1 MSRRLDIELTSNRQ
15 DGTWTWRA
23 AGAKSPKGVV
33 NSALLSANA
42 KTGDVLKVE
51 ADFDIDGISVLS
63 VVQMREKGQRGNLL
77 EMLASEKTF
86 TPVTQ
91 KLADKPKSDRK
102 GGRDAKGKRDGD
114 SRPARPPRDPNA
126 PRRPESTR
134 PDGKTGRPARPS
146 RPHFTAP
153 PEMPK
158 RPTAKR
164 LKPKHVHRTA
174 VLETLPVEQRGVAE
188 RALEGGIKA
197 VRDAVKIQNDQ
208 LRKDGKPEVPSDGLI
223 SMAQNLLPKLRV
235 ADWLDKAEAAKSD
248 LATLDLRD
256 LRSVVVASEDP
267 MVVRDE
273 TTRALASELKT
284 ALKERQDAAQTLWL
298 SDIVDAL
305 KVGRTVR
312 ALKMTSEPPKAGQ
325 PFPSELGAKLAQ
337 AATAG
342 LTTETAPDRWIA
354 LLEALAFSPIRGQV
368 KLTTL
373 PQQPSEALLATVK
386 RLSSLLPQIA
396 SLFGVE
402 VAPGVSAPRPLRP
415 TRPVRVKPK
424 TTPAKPAV
432 TAPAAA
438 APAAAAPA
446 AAAPAASEQ
455 AATEPVVA
463 EPVATEQVAAEP
475 AAPTS
480 AE

>member
-33 NSALLSANA
+33 NSSLLSADA

-126 PRRPESTR
+126 PRRPASTR
-134 PDGKTGRPARPS
+134 PDGTTGRPARPS

-267 MVVRDE
+267 MVMRDE
-273 TTRALASELKT
+273 TTRALAAELKT

-298 SDIVDAL
+298 SDINDAL

-386 RLSSLLPQIA
+386 RISSLLPQIA

-402 VAPGVSAPRPLRP
+402 VSPGVSAPRPLRP

-424 TTPAKPAV
+424 TAPAKPAATDAVVAAPEV
-432 TAPAAA
+432 TAPEVA
-438 APAAAAPA
+438 APAV
-446 AAAPAASEQ
+446 S
-455 AATEPVVA
+455 EPVVS
-463 EPVATEQVAAEP
+463 EP

>member
-33 NSALLSANA
+33 NSSLLSADA

-102 GGRDAKGKRDGD
+102 GGRDAKGKREGD

-126 PRRPESTR
+126 PRRPASTR
-134 PDGKTGRPARPS
+134 PDGTTGRPARPS

-267 MVVRDE
+267 MVMRDE
-273 TTRALASELKT
+273 TTRALAAELKT

-298 SDIVDAL
+298 SDINDAL

-402 VAPGVSAPRPLRP
+402 VSPGVSGPRPLRP

-424 TTPAKPAV
+424 TAPAKPAAIDPV
-432 TAPAAA
+432 VAAPEVA
-438 APAAAAPA
+438 APAVSGPVV
-446 AAAPAASEQ
+446 S
-455 AATEPVVA
+455 EPV
-463 EPVATEQVAAEP
+463 PTEP

>member
-33 NSALLSANA
+33 NGSLLSADA

-126 PRRPESTR
+126 PRRPASTR
-134 PDGKTGRPARPS
+134 PDGTTGRPARPS

-267 MVVRDE
+267 MVMRDE
-273 TTRALASELKT
+273 TTRALAAELKT

-298 SDIVDAL
+298 SDINDAL

-402 VAPGVSAPRPLRP
+402 VSPGVSAPRPLRP

-424 TTPAKPAV
+424 TAPAKPAATDAV
-432 TAPAAA
+432 VAAPEVAAPEVA
-438 APAAAAPA
+438 APAV
-446 AAAPAASEQ
+446 S
-455 AATEPVVA
+455 EPVVS
-463 EPVATEQVAAEP
+463 EP

>member
-1 MSRRLDIELTSNRQ
+1 
-15 DGTWTWRA
+15 
-23 AGAKSPKGVV
+23 
-33 NSALLSANA
+33 
-42 KTGDVLKVE
+42 
-51 ADFDIDGISVLS
+51 
-63 VVQMREKGQRGNLL
+63 
-77 EMLASEKTF
+77 
-86 TPVTQ
+86 
-91 KLADKPKSDRK
+91 
-102 GGRDAKGKRDGD
+102 
-114 SRPARPPRDPNA
+114 
-126 PRRPESTR
+126 
-134 PDGKTGRPARPS
+134 
-146 RPHFTAP
+146 
-153 PEMPK
+153 MPK

-208 LRKDGKPEVPSDGLI
+208 LRKEGKPEVPSDGLI

-273 TTRALASELKT
+273 TTRALAGELKV
-284 ALKERQDAAQTLWL
+284 ALKDRQEAAQTLWL

-325 PFPSELGAKLAQ
+325 PFPSELGAKLA
-337 AATAG
+337 AAAVAG

-354 LLEALAFSPIRGQV
+354 LLEALAFSPIRAQV
-368 KLTTL
+368 KLTTM

-386 RLSSLLPQIA
+386 RLAPLLPQIA
-396 SLFGVE
+396 ALFGIV
-402 VAPGVSAPRPLRP
+402 VAPGMSAPRPLRP
-415 TRPVRVKPK
+415 TRPVRVKPNS
-424 TTPAKPAV
+424 AQIKPV
-432 TAPAAA
+432 V
-438 APAAAAPA
+438 
-446 AAAPAASEQ
+446 
-455 AATEPVVA
+455 TEPVVT
-463 EPVATEQVAAEP
+463 EPVATEPAVTEPVATEP

>member
-33 NSALLSANA
+33 NGSLLSSNA

-63 VVQMREKGQRGNLL
+63 VVNMREKGQRGNVL
-77 EMLASEKTF
+77 ELLASEKSF

-126 PRRPESTR
+126 PRRPASTR
-134 PDGKTGRPARPS
+134 PDGTTGRPARPS

-267 MVVRDE
+267 MVMRDE
-273 TTRALASELKT
+273 TTRALAAELKT
-284 ALKERQDAAQTLWL
+284 ALKERQDSAQTLWL
-298 SDIVDAL
+298 SDITDAL

-396 SLFGVE
+396 SLFGIE
-402 VAPGVSAPRPLRP
+402 VSPGVSAPRPLRP

-424 TTPAKPAV
+424 TAPAKPAATDAAVAAPSV
-432 TAPAAA
+432 TAPAVV
-438 APAAAAPA
+438 
-446 AAAPAASEQ
+446 
-455 AATEPVVA
+455 EPVVA
-463 EPVATEQVAAEP
+463 EPVVAEPVVAEP
-475 AAPTS
+475 AVAEPDAPTS

>member
-1 MSRRLDIELTSNRQ
+1 MSRRIDIELTSNRQ

-33 NSALLSANA
+33 NSSLLSSNA
-42 KTGDVLKVE
+42 KTGDVVKVE

-63 VVQMREKGQRGNLL
+63 VVQMREKGQRGNML
-77 EMLASEKTF
+77 EMLASEKSF

-91 KLADKPKSDRK
+91 KLAEKPKSDRK
-102 GGRDAKGKRDGD
+102 GGRDTKGKRDGD
-114 SRPARPPRDPNA
+114 TRPGRPPRDPNA
-126 PRRPESTR
+126 PKRPESTR
-134 PDGKTGRPARPS
+134 PDGTTGRPTRPARPARPDRPS
-146 RPHFTAP
+146 RPHFTVP

-208 LRKDGKPEVPSDGLI
+208 LRKEGKPEVPSDGLI

-267 MVVRDE
+267 MVMRDE
-273 TTRALASELKT
+273 TTRALASELKV
-284 ALKERQDAAQTLWL
+284 ALKDRQEAAQTLWL

-325 PFPSELGAKLAQ
+325 PFPSELGAKLAV
-337 AATAG
+337 AAAAG

-354 LLEALAFSPIRGQV
+354 LLEALAFSPIRAQV
-368 KLTTL
+368 KLTTM

-386 RLSSLLPQIA
+386 RLAPLLPQIA
-396 SLFGVE
+396 ALFGIV
-402 VAPGVSAPRPLRP
+402 VAPGMSAPRPLRP
-415 TRPVRVKPK
+415 TRPVRVKP
-424 TTPAKPAV
+424 TSAQVKP
-432 TAPAAA
+432 
-438 APAAAAPA
+438 
-446 AAAPAASEQ
+446 
-455 AATEPVVA
+455 AATEPAVT
-463 EPVATEQVAAEP
+463 EPAVTEP

>member
-33 NSALLSANA
+33 NGSLLSANA

-63 VVQMREKGQRGNLL
+63 VVNMREKGQRGNLL

-126 PRRPESTR
+126 PRRPASTR
-134 PDGKTGRPARPS
+134 PDGTTGRPARPS

-164 LKPKHVHRTA
+164 LKPKHVHRSA

-197 VRDAVKIQNDQ
+197 VRDAVKLQNDQ

-235 ADWLDKAEAAKSD
+235 ADWLDKAEAAKAD

-267 MVVRDE
+267 MVMRDE
-273 TTRALASELKT
+273 TTRALAAELKT

-396 SLFGVE
+396 SLFGIE
-402 VAPGVSAPRPLRP
+402 VSPGVSAPRPLRP

-424 TTPAKPAV
+424 TKPAQPAV
-432 TAPAAA
+432 TD
-438 APAAAAPA
+438 
-446 AAAPAASEQ
+446 AASVAPEP
-455 AATEPVVA
+455 AVAEPAVVETVATEPD
-463 EPVATEQVAAEP
+463 
-475 AAPTS
+475 APTS

>member
-33 NSALLSANA
+33 NGSLLSASA

-63 VVQMREKGQRGNLL
+63 VVQMREKGQRGNML

-126 PRRPESTR
+126 PRRPASTR
-134 PDGKTGRPARPS
+134 PDGTTGRPARPA

-248 LATLDLRD
+248 LSTLDLRD

-267 MVVRDE
+267 MVLRDE
-273 TTRALASELKT
+273 TTRALAAELKT

-298 SDIVDAL
+298 SDITDAL

-396 SLFGVE
+396 SIFGIE

-424 TTPAKPAV
+424 TAPNKPAA
-432 TAPAAA
+432 TDAAVVASA
-438 APAAAAPA
+438 APAV
-446 AAAPAASEQ
+446 S
-455 AATEPVVA
+455 EPVVS
-463 EPVATEQVAAEP
+463 EPVVSEP

>member
-1 MSRRLDIELTSNRQ
+1 VSGS
-15 DGTWTWRA
+15 
-23 AGAKSPKGVV
+23 
-33 NSALLSANA
+33 LLSANA

-63 VVQMREKGQRGNLL
+63 IVQMREKGQRGNLL

-126 PRRPESTR
+126 PRRPASTR
-134 PDGKTGRPARPS
+134 PDGTTGRPARPS

-267 MVVRDE
+267 MVMRDE
-273 TTRALASELKT
+273 TTRALAAELKT
-284 ALKERQDAAQTLWL
+284 ALKERQDSAQTLWL
-298 SDIVDAL
+298 SDITDAL

-373 PQQPSEALLATVK
+373 PQQPSDALLATVK

-396 SLFGVE
+396 SLFGIE
-402 VAPGVSAPRPLRP
+402 VSPGVSAPRPLRP

-424 TTPAKPAV
+424 TTPAKPA
-432 TAPAAA
+432 
-438 APAAAAPA
+438 
-446 AAAPAASEQ
+446 
-455 AATEPVVA
+455 ATDAVIATPETIEPVVA
-463 EPVATEQVAAEP
+463 EPVVAEQVAAEP
-475 AAPTS
+475 ATTIS

>member
-1 MSRRLDIELTSNRQ
+1 
-15 DGTWTWRA
+15 
-23 AGAKSPKGVV
+23 
-33 NSALLSANA
+33 
-42 KTGDVLKVE
+42 
-51 ADFDIDGISVLS
+51 
-63 VVQMREKGQRGNLL
+63 MREKGQRGNLL

-114 SRPARPPRDPNA
+114 NRPARPPRDPNA
-126 PRRPESTR
+126 PRRPASTR
-134 PDGKTGRPARPS
+134 PDGTTGRPARPS

-248 LATLDLRD
+248 LSTLDLRD

-267 MVVRDE
+267 MVLRDE
-273 TTRALASELKT
+273 TTRALAAELKT

-298 SDIVDAL
+298 SDITDAL

-396 SLFGVE
+396 SLFGIE

-415 TRPVRVKPK
+415 TRPVRMKPK
-424 TTPAKPAV
+424 TTAAK
-432 TAPAAA
+432 PAAA
-438 APAAAAPA
+438 ATAATDAEVAAPV
-446 AAAPAASEQ
+446 S
-455 AATEPVVA
+455 
-463 EPVATEQVAAEP
+463 
-475 AAPTS
+475 PTS

>member
-33 NSALLSANA
+33 NGSLLSASA

-63 VVQMREKGQRGNLL
+63 VVQMREKGQRGNML

-126 PRRPESTR
+126 PRRPASTR
-134 PDGKTGRPARPS
+134 PDGTTGRPARPA

-248 LATLDLRD
+248 LSTLDLRD

-267 MVVRDE
+267 MVLRDE
-273 TTRALASELKT
+273 TTRALAAELKT

-298 SDIVDAL
+298 SDITDAL

-396 SLFGVE
+396 TLFGIE

-415 TRPVRVKPK
+415 TRPVRVKPN
-424 TTPAKPAV
+424 TAPIKPAA
-432 TAPAAA
+432 TDAAVSAVA
-438 APAAAAPA
+438 APAV
-446 AAAPAASEQ
+446 SG
-455 AATEPVVA
+455 PVVA
-463 EPVATEQVAAEP
+463 EPIVSEP

>member
-33 NSALLSANA
+33 NGSLLSSTA

-63 VVQMREKGQRGNLL
+63 VVQMREKGQRGNML
-77 EMLASEKTF
+77 EMLASEKSF

-91 KLADKPKSDRK
+91 KLAEKPKSDRK

-126 PRRPESTR
+126 PKRPASTR
-134 PDGKTGRPARPS
+134 PDGTTGRPTRPA

-248 LATLDLRD
+248 LGTLDLRD

-267 MVVRDE
+267 MVMRDE
-273 TTRALASELKT
+273 TTRALAAELKS

-298 SDIVDAL
+298 SDIADAL

-368 KLTTL
+368 KLTTM

-386 RLSSLLPQIA
+386 RLSPLLPQIA
-396 SLFGVE
+396 SLFGIE
-402 VAPGVSAPRPLRP
+402 VSPGVTAPRPLRP

-424 TTPAKPAV
+424 AASAKPV
-432 TAPAAA
+432 
-438 APAAAAPA
+438 
-446 AAAPAASEQ
+446 
-455 AATEPVVA
+455 ATEPVVA
-463 EPVATEQVAAEP
+463 EPVATEPVATEP
-475 AAPTS
+475 VAPTS

>member
-33 NSALLSANA
+33 NSSLLSANA

-114 SRPARPPRDPNA
+114 NRPARPPRDPNA
-126 PRRPESTR
+126 PRRPASTR
-134 PDGKTGRPARPS
+134 PDGTTGRPARPS

-208 LRKDGKPEVPSDGLI
+208 LRKDGKPLVPSDGLI

-248 LATLDLRD
+248 LSTLDLRD

-267 MVVRDE
+267 MVLRDE
-273 TTRALASELKT
+273 TTRALAAELKT

-298 SDIVDAL
+298 SDITDAL

-337 AATAG
+337 AATA
-342 LTTETAPDRWIA
+342 
-354 LLEALAFSPIRGQV
+354 
-368 KLTTL
+368 
-373 PQQPSEALLATVK
+373 
-386 RLSSLLPQIA
+386 
-396 SLFGVE
+396 
-402 VAPGVSAPRPLRP
+402 
-415 TRPVRVKPK
+415 
-424 TTPAKPAV
+424 
-432 TAPAAA
+432 
-438 APAAAAPA
+438 
-446 AAAPAASEQ
+446 
-455 AATEPVVA
+455 
-463 EPVATEQVAAEP
+463 
-475 AAPTS
+475 
-480 AE
+480 

>member
-33 NSALLSANA
+33 NSSLLSSTA
-42 KTGDVLKVE
+42 KTGDVIKVE

-63 VVQMREKGQRGNLL
+63 VVQMREKGQRGNML
-77 EMLASEKTF
+77 EMLASEKSF

-91 KLADKPKSDRK
+91 KLAEKPKSDRK
-102 GGRDAKGKRDGD
+102 GGRDTKGKRDGD
-114 SRPARPPRDPNA
+114 TRPGRPPRDPNA
-126 PRRPESTR
+126 PKRPESTR
-134 PDGKTGRPARPS
+134 PDGTTGRPTRPARPARPDRPS

-273 TTRALASELKT
+273 TTRALAGELKV
-284 ALKERQDAAQTLWL
+284 ALKDRQDAAQTLWL

-325 PFPSELGAKLAQ
+325 PFPSELGAKLA
-337 AATAG
+337 AAAVAG

-354 LLEALAFSPIRGQV
+354 LLEALAFPPIRAQV
-368 KLTTL
+368 KLTTM

-386 RLSSLLPQIA
+386 RLAPLLPQIA
-396 SLFGVE
+396 ALFGIV
-402 VAPGVSAPRPLRP
+402 VAPGMSAPRPLRP
-415 TRPVRVKPK
+415 TRPVRVKPNS
-424 TTPAKPAV
+424 AQIKPV
-432 TAPAAA
+432 V
-438 APAAAAPA
+438 
-446 AAAPAASEQ
+446 
-455 AATEPVVA
+455 TEPVVT
-463 EPVATEQVAAEP
+463 EPVATEPVATEP

>member
-33 NSALLSANA
+33 NGSLLSANA

-63 VVQMREKGQRGNLL
+63 VVNMREKGQRGNLL
-77 EMLASEKTF
+77 ELLASEKSF

-126 PRRPESTR
+126 PRRPASTR
-134 PDGKTGRPARPS
+134 PDDTTGRPARPS

-267 MVVRDE
+267 MVMRDE
-273 TTRALASELKT
+273 TTRALAAELKT
-284 ALKERQDAAQTLWL
+284 ALKERQDSAQTLWL
-298 SDIVDAL
+298 SDITDAL

-396 SLFGVE
+396 SLFGIE
-402 VAPGVSAPRPLRP
+402 VSPGVSAPRPLRP

-424 TTPAKPAV
+424 TAPAKPAATDAAIAEPVVAAPSV
-432 TAPAAA
+432 TAPAIV
-438 APAAAAPA
+438 
-446 AAAPAASEQ
+446 
-455 AATEPVVA
+455 EPVVA
-463 EPVATEQVAAEP
+463 EPAVAEP
-475 AAPTS
+475 DAPTS

>member
-63 VVQMREKGQRGNLL
+63 IVQMREKGQRGNLL

-373 PQQPSEALLATVK
+373 PQQPSDALLATVK

-424 TTPAKPAV
+424 TTPAKPA
-432 TAPAAA
+432 AAA
-438 APAAAAPA
+438 LVD
-446 AAAPAASEQ
+446 AAPAASEQ
-455 AATEPVVA
+455 AVTEAVVAEPVVA

>member
-33 NSALLSANA
+33 DSSLLSANA

-102 GGRDAKGKRDGD
+102 GGRDARGKRDGD
-114 SRPARPPRDPNA
+114 NRPARPPRDPNA
-126 PRRPESTR
+126 PRRPASTR
-134 PDGKTGRPARPS
+134 PDGTTGRPARPS
-146 RPHFTAP
+146 RPHFTTP

-248 LATLDLRD
+248 LSTLDLRD

-267 MVVRDE
+267 MVLRDE
-273 TTRALASELKT
+273 TTRALAAELKT

-298 SDIVDAL
+298 SDITDAL

-396 SLFGVE
+396 SLFGIE

-424 TTPAKPAV
+424 TTAAKPAAAV
-432 TAPAAA
+432 TDAEVA
-438 APAAAAPA
+438 APV
-446 AAAPAASEQ
+446 S
-455 AATEPVVA
+455 
-463 EPVATEQVAAEP
+463 
-475 AAPTS
+475 PTS

>member
-1 MSRRLDIELTSNRQ
+1 MSRRIDIELTSNRQ

-33 NSALLSANA
+33 NSSLLSSTA
-42 KTGDVLKVE
+42 KTGDVIKVE

-63 VVQMREKGQRGNLL
+63 VVQMREKGQRGNML
-77 EMLASEKTF
+77 EMLASEKSF

-91 KLADKPKSDRK
+91 KLAEKPKSDRK
-102 GGRDAKGKRDGD
+102 GGRDTKGKRDGD
-114 SRPARPPRDPNA
+114 TRPGRPPRDPNA
-126 PRRPESTR
+126 PKRPESTR
-134 PDGKTGRPARPS
+134 PDGTTGRPTRPARPARPDRPS

-273 TTRALASELKT
+273 TTRALAGELKV
-284 ALKERQDAAQTLWL
+284 ALKDRQDAAQTLWL

-325 PFPSELGAKLAQ
+325 PFPSELGAKLA
-337 AATAG
+337 AAAVAG

-354 LLEALAFSPIRGQV
+354 LLEALAFSPIRAQV
-368 KLTTL
+368 KLTTM

-386 RLSSLLPQIA
+386 RLAPLLPQIA
-396 SLFGVE
+396 ALFGIV
-402 VAPGVSAPRPLRP
+402 VAPGMSAPRPLRP
-415 TRPVRVKPK
+415 TRPVRVKPNS
-424 TTPAKPAV
+424 AQIKPV
-432 TAPAAA
+432 V
-438 APAAAAPA
+438 
-446 AAAPAASEQ
+446 
-455 AATEPVVA
+455 TEPVVT
-463 EPVATEQVAAEP
+463 EPVATEPVATEP

>member
-1 MSRRLDIELTSNRQ
+1 MSRRLDIELTSNRL

-33 NSALLSANA
+33 NGSLLSSTA

-63 VVQMREKGQRGNLL
+63 VVQMREKGQRGNML
-77 EMLASEKTF
+77 EMLASEKSF

-91 KLADKPKSDRK
+91 KLAEKPKSDRK

-114 SRPARPPRDPNA
+114 SRPSRPPRDPNA
-126 PRRPESTR
+126 PKRPASTR
-134 PDGKTGRPARPS
+134 TDGTTGRPARPARPA

-248 LATLDLRD
+248 LGTLDLRD

-267 MVVRDE
+267 MVMRDE
-273 TTRALASELKT
+273 TTRALAAELKS
-284 ALKERQDAAQTLWL
+284 ALKERQDAAQTIWL
-298 SDIVDAL
+298 SDIADAL

-368 KLTTL
+368 KLTTM

-386 RLSSLLPQIA
+386 RLSPLLPQIA
-396 SLFGVE
+396 SLFGIE
-402 VAPGVSAPRPLRP
+402 VSPGITAPRPLRP

-424 TTPAKPAV
+424 VAPAKPAITEPV
-432 TAPAAA
+432 ATEPVATEP
-438 APAAAAPA
+438 
-446 AAAPAASEQ
+446 
-455 AATEPVVA
+455 AATEPV
-463 EPVATEQVAAEP
+463 
-475 AAPTS
+475 APTS

>member
-33 NSALLSANA
+33 NGSLLPNTA

-63 VVQMREKGQRGNLL
+63 VVQMREKGQRGNML
-77 EMLASEKTF
+77 EMLASEKSF

-91 KLADKPKSDRK
+91 KLAEKPKSDRK

-126 PRRPESTR
+126 PKRPASTR
-134 PDGKTGRPARPS
+134 PDGTTGRPARPARPS

-267 MVVRDE
+267 MVMRDE
-273 TTRALASELKT
+273 TTRALAAELKS

-298 SDIVDAL
+298 SDIADAL

-368 KLTTL
+368 KLTTM

-386 RLSSLLPQIA
+386 RLSPLLPQIA
-396 SLFGVE
+396 SLFGIE
-402 VAPGVSAPRPLRP
+402 VSPGVTAPRPLRS

-424 TTPAKPAV
+424 AAPAKPV
-432 TAPAAA
+432 
-438 APAAAAPA
+438 
-446 AAAPAASEQ
+446 
-455 AATEPVVA
+455 ATEPVVA
-463 EPVATEQVAAEP
+463 EPAATEPVATEPV
-475 AAPTS
+475 APTS

>member
-33 NSALLSANA
+33 NGSLLSANA

-63 VVQMREKGQRGNLL
+63 VVNMREKGQRGNLL

-126 PRRPESTR
+126 PRRAASTR
-134 PDGKTGRPARPS
+134 PDGTTGRPTRPS

-248 LATLDLRD
+248 LSTLDLRD

-267 MVVRDE
+267 MVMRDE
-273 TTRALASELKT
+273 TTRALAAELKT

-368 KLTTL
+368 KLTTM

-386 RLSSLLPQIA
+386 RLSPLLPQIA
-396 SLFGVE
+396 ALFGVE
-402 VAPGVSAPRPLRP
+402 VSPGVTAPRPLRP

-424 TTPAKPAV
+424 T
-432 TAPAAA
+432 AA
-438 APAAAAPA
+438 APSAAKTAAAVE
-446 AAAPAASEQ
+446 PAASEPVVIEP
-455 AATEPVVA
+455 AATEPVAA
-463 EPVATEQVAAEP
+463 EPVASDS
-475 AAPTS
+475 APTS

>member
-33 NSALLSANA
+33 DSSLLSANA

-102 GGRDAKGKRDGD
+102 GGRDARGKRDGD
-114 SRPARPPRDPNA
+114 NRPARPPRDPNA
-126 PRRPESTR
+126 PRRPASTR
-134 PDGKTGRPARPS
+134 PDGTTGRPARPS

-248 LATLDLRD
+248 LSTLDLRD

-267 MVVRDE
+267 MVLRDE
-273 TTRALASELKT
+273 TTRALAAELKT
-284 ALKERQDAAQTLWL
+284 ALKERQDAAQSLWL
-298 SDIVDAL
+298 SDITDAL

-396 SLFGVE
+396 SLFGIE

-424 TTPAKPAV
+424 TTAAK
-432 TAPAAA
+432 PAAA
-438 APAAAAPA
+438 AAAVTDAEVAAPV
-446 AAAPAASEQ
+446 S
-455 AATEPVVA
+455 
-463 EPVATEQVAAEP
+463 
-475 AAPTS
+475 PTS

>member
-1 MSRRLDIELTSNRQ
+1 MSRRIDIELTSNRQ

-33 NSALLSANA
+33 NSSLLSSTA
-42 KTGDVLKVE
+42 KTGDVIKVE

-63 VVQMREKGQRGNLL
+63 VVQMREKGQRGNML
-77 EMLASEKTF
+77 EMLASEKSF

-91 KLADKPKSDRK
+91 KLAEKPKSDRK
-102 GGRDAKGKRDGD
+102 GGRDTKGKRDGD
-114 SRPARPPRDPNA
+114 TRPGRPPRDPNA
-126 PRRPESTR
+126 PKRPESTR
-134 PDGKTGRPARPS
+134 PDGTTGRPTRPARPARPDRPS

-267 MVVRDE
+267 MVMRDE
-273 TTRALASELKT
+273 TTRALAGELKV
-284 ALKERQDAAQTLWL
+284 ALKERQEAAQTLWL

-325 PFPSELGAKLAQ
+325 PFPSELGAKLA
-337 AATAG
+337 AAAVAG

-354 LLEALAFSPIRGQV
+354 LLEALAFSPIRAQV
-368 KLTTL
+368 KLTTM

-386 RLSSLLPQIA
+386 RLAPLLPQIA
-396 SLFGVE
+396 ALFGIV
-402 VAPGVSAPRPLRP
+402 VAPGMSAPRPLRP
-415 TRPVRVKPK
+415 TRPVRVKPNS
-424 TTPAKPAV
+424 AQIKPV
-432 TAPAAA
+432 V
-438 APAAAAPA
+438 
-446 AAAPAASEQ
+446 
-455 AATEPVVA
+455 TEPVVTEPVVT
-463 EPVATEQVAAEP
+463 EPVATEP